1 MDLLTNTKIQKLN
14 GFRKL
19 VELHQNTVFRKL
31 NKIREIEDFQTK
43 NSREHQLMKIKKN
56 IGFHILWLSK
66 DEKIFCMKL
75 FFANLHAFSS
85 FFYFYRMYLYEK
97 ALHFLLSHI
106 LCSSGLKK
114 KKRKRKR
121 NFHKIQILVTL
132 GT

>member
-75 FFANLHAFSS
+75 FFANLHAFS
-85 FFYFYRMYLYEK
+85 
-97 ALHFLLSHI
+97 
-106 LCSSGLKK
+106 
-114 KKRKRKR
+114 
-121 NFHKIQILVTL
+121 
-132 GT
+132 